1 MPPKVWLVLLG
12 DPGAGEFPRS
22 EPVWGEPG
30 SPGFLRKLSGEIS
43 GRGRDS
49 ALAARIC
56 GRLKADAEIVLV
68 PGGSILGVA
77 GDAVRDCWN

>member
-12 DPGAGEFPRS
+12 DPGAGELPRS
-22 EPVWGEPG
+22 EPD
-30 SPGFLRKLSGEIS
+30 SPDFLRKLSGEIS

-77 GDAVRDCWN
+77 GDAVRGCWN